1 MMWTSRLL
9 STTALRYSLIYFGL
23 FAAAAAIAATYIFWR
38 TNVLFATSLET
49 AIQAEIRNLD
59 EQYRIGGI
67 DQLRRVIGARSETPG
82 NSLYLLADREGRRLA
97 GNLKEVSPRLWN
109 TAGRAVF
116 VYRRPVAGGR
126 AEERLAVAVVFRL
139 AGGYRLIAGRD
150 IEDQREFGRIMRTAI
165 LWTLAGMAL
174 LGLGGGIFISRRLL
188 ARMDAITATSRT
200 IMAGDLSQRIPLSGA
215 DDEFDRLAAN
225 LNAMLQ
231 RIAQLIDGFREVSD
245 NIAHDLKTP
254 LSRLR
259 NRVETAL
266 REARGE
272 EDYREALSAT
282 IEEADDLIRTFDALL
297 SIARL
302 EAGAAPGARTRFS
315 LNAVV
320 GGVCE
325 LYEPVA
331 EESGMTLVQAGA
343 PDTEIEG
350 ERQLVAQA
358 VANLLDNA
366 IKYGGRGGE
375 GAKPD
380 ITVSVEPDGVYVNI
394 VVADHGPGILEADRN
409 RALKRFIRLEAS
421 RSRPGS
427 GLGLSVAAA
436 VARLHGGRIALA
448 SNEPG
453 LKVTLSLKRGNA
465 SNMEE

>member
-1 MMWTSRLL
+1 MMWNSRLL
-9 STTALRYSLIYFGL
+9 SATALRYSLLYFGL
-23 FAAAAAIAATYIFWR
+23 FAAAAVIAAAYIFWR
-38 TNVLFATSLET
+38 TNVLFATGLET
-49 AIQAEIRNLD
+49 AIQAEIRSLD

-67 DQLRRVIGARSETPG
+67 EQLRRVIAARSETAG
-82 NSLYLLADREGRRLA
+82 NSLYLLADAQGRRLA
-97 GNLKEVSPRLWN
+97 GNLREVSPQLWN
-109 TAGRAVF
+109 TAGRVAF
-116 VYRRPVAGGR
+116 VYRRPVAGGP

-150 IEDQREFGRIMRTAI
+150 IEDQREFGRIMRAAV

-174 LGLGGGIFISRRLL
+174 LGLGGGILISRTLL
-188 ARMDAITATSRT
+188 ARMDAITETSRT
-200 IMAGDLSQRIPLSGA
+200 IMAGDLSRRIPLSGA

-231 RIAQLIDGFREVSD
+231 RINELIDGFREVSD

-259 NRVETAL
+259 NRVEAAL

-272 EDYREALSAT
+272 DDYREALSAA

-297 SIARL
+297 GIARL
-302 EAGAAPGARTRFS
+302 EAGAAAGTRARFS

-320 GGVCE
+320 SGVCE

-331 EESGMTLVQAGA
+331 EESGMTLVQCEA
-343 PDTEIEG
+343 PDIEIEG

-358 VANLLDNA
+358 VANLVDNA
-366 IKYGGRGGE
+366 IKYGGGGAE
-375 GAKPD
+375 GTKPD
-380 ITVSVEPDGVYVNI
+380 ITVSLQTNGAYVEI
-394 VVADHGPGILEADRN
+394 IVADRGPGIPAVDRD
-409 RALKRFIRLEAS
+409 RALKRFVRLEAS

-427 GLGLSVAAA
+427 GLGLSLAAA

-453 LKVTLSLKRGNA
+453 LKVILSLKRGAGAA
-465 SNMEE
+465 SQG